1 MTSVREASWFS
12 SLTAMDSVDQLVG
25 VWDLDG
31 FPLEIRRVEDTLL
44 VRLPGAPDGFDP
56 MLQPTDDPARFVL
69 RGGSMDGTEFE
80 LADGGVTVGPME
92 LTRSNEPYADPPG
105 YGLLAPDYR
114 DDDERD
120 AWFAELQSG
129 LGDGSVLDWDGRYPK
144 YELIQWLTA
153 QDRYIFHGSNNQ
165 DIDEFAP
172 VRTSVELRDRGE
184 RGNLGAVYGT
194 HDGLWSLFFAVVD
207 RANLEG
213 SIRNGVSTF
222 ESVDGRSVDT
232 YQFSVHHEILPKR
245 PFTRGALYVLPR
257 ESFRRLPLWP
267 EGPVSNEW
275 ASETS
280 VRPLARLL
288 VEPEDFP
295 FLDEVGGHDDGPLL
309 RLQMM
314 SRQLIDEGTSAREVE
329 GGYAIELAWSDET
342 EAVYDDWLELWNEFM
357 PGVSSELQGTGAART
372 WTLLGPTAFRQ
383 TASEWLGELL

>member
-1 MTSVREASWFS
+1 
-12 SLTAMDSVDQLVG
+12 
-25 VWDLDG
+25 
-31 FPLEIRRVEDTLL
+31 
-44 VRLPGAPDGFDP
+44 
-56 MLQPTDDPARFVL
+56 
-69 RGGSMDGTEFE
+69 
-80 LADGGVTVGPME
+80 
-92 LTRSNEPYADPPG
+92 
-105 YGLLAPDYR
+105 
-114 DDDERD
+114 
-120 AWFAELQSG
+120 
-129 LGDGSVLDWDGRYPK
+129 
-144 YELIQWLTA
+144 
-153 QDRYIFHGSNNQ
+153 
-165 DIDEFAP
+165 
-172 VRTSVELRDRGE
+172 
-184 RGNLGAVYGT
+184 
-194 HDGLWSLFFAVVD
+194 
-207 RANLEG
+207 
-213 SIRNGVSTF
+213 
-222 ESVDGRSVDT
+222 VDGRSVDT

-257 ESFRRLPLWP
+257 ESFRRLRLWP
-267 EGPVSNEW
+267 GGPVSNEW

-383 TASEWLGELL
+383 TASKWLGEAL